1 MACAE
6 QRTDGAPVLDGVLI
20 LASIH
25 FVLKAEERLKAAGVL
40 HDVIPVPRRL
50 GSDCGMA
57 IAFATRDLTAVRTVL
72 KKAAIAIA
80 RLYRKESG
88 SGYSELPITTDEP

>member
-1 MACAE
+1 MAADIG
-6 QRTDGAPVLDGVLI
+6 QQGPPRLDGVMI

-25 FVLKAEERLKAAGVL
+25 FVLKAEERLKKADIV

-57 IAFATRDLTAVRTVL
+57 IAFASRDLPAVCAAL
-72 KKAAIAIA
+72 KRAAITIA
-80 RLYRKESG
+80 RLYRKDAEGYTLIPNDVNES
-88 SGYSELPITTDEP
+88 

>member
-1 MACAE
+1 MAGTGTE
-6 QRTDGAPVLDGVLI
+6 TTGAAPLDGVLI

-25 FVLKAEERLKAAGVL
+25 FVLKAEERLKAAGVV
-40 HDVIPVPRRL
+40 HEVVPVPRRL

-57 IAFATRDLTAVRTVL
+57 IAFATRDLAGVRAAL

-80 RLYRKESG
+80 RLYRKEPG
-88 SGYSELPITTDEP
+88 GGYSELPITTDEP